1 MTKKLNLNLKE
12 IVVMHEQAEM
22 AEQAWEKIRSV
33 MATILNKFYQILQNL
48 NDCSTVSKEMY
59 DTLKTIYI

>member
-22 AEQAWEKIRSV
+22 AEQAWEKIRSS
-33 MATILNKFYQILQNL
+33 LSWQQY
-48 NDCSTVSKEMY
+48 
-59 DTLKTIYI
+59 